1 VAIDRV
7 VLLRNAEDLVR
18 QGKLDQA
25 IAEYRRIVDD
35 QPRDWNS
42 ANVLGDLYLRAGQID
57 KAVDEY
63 IRVADSLSQDGFLP
77 KAGALYKKILKIH
90 PHDEQVLLRAA
101 DVAAAQK
108 LTADARAYLNSVYEQ
123 RQGRGDAAG
132 ATEATVRMAALD
144 SSLAL
149 ELSESAVSCGDWAT
163 AVATLQERLRKSPH
177 DMEVLSRLVEV
188 SVQGGLL
195 DVATTA
201 QSQLADAYLEAG
213 SPVEARFITEDLVAR
228 HPDDP
233 VHLDRLRRALTM
245 LGEAEA
251 ASAVSAR
258 LGRHGESLHT
268 SPTEAAA
275 ADAVVSI
282 EPPATVEAAAAMP
295 MSEITPTAK
304 IDLSGALEGVK
315 PLPVVGSA
323 PSPPPPPRD
332 LEDVFAD
339 LREEAARRFTQNNP
353 AEELAKGLAFFDAGQ
368 FDFAVPRLEAASRG
382 LGSRFAA
389 SAALGRICLGRG
401 ETWHAIEWFER
412 AADAA
417 APTPADGHRLLY
429 ELADALESVGEVARA
444 LAICLELQAEAGEYQ
459 DVATR
464 VDRLVKVQARG

>member
-7 VLLRNAEDLVR
+7 ALLRNAENLVR

-57 KAVDEY
+57 KAVEEY
-63 IRVADSLSQDGFLP
+63 GRVADSLSQDGFLP

-108 LTADARAYLNSVYEQ
+108 LTVDARAYLNSVYEQ

-132 ATEATVRMAALD
+132 AAEATVRMAALD
-144 SSLAL
+144 SQLAL
-149 ELSESAVSCGDWAT
+149 ELSESAVSLGDWAMG
-163 AVATLQERLRKSPH
+163 VATLQERLKKSPH
-177 DMEVLSRLVEV
+177 DMDVLSRLVEV

-195 DVATTA
+195 EVATTA

-213 SPVEARFITEDLVAR
+213 SPVEARFISEDLVAR

-251 ASAVSAR
+251 AATVSAR
-258 LGRHGESLHT
+258 LRRDGEPSNT
-268 SPTEAAA
+268 PPTEAAK
-275 ADAVVSI
+275 ADAVVSV
-282 EPPATVEAAAAMP
+282 EPPATVEAPAAVSEAVAAA
-295 MSEITPTAK
+295 EIDRSRV
-304 IDLSGALEGVK
+304 IEGIK
-315 PLPVVGSA
+315 PLPVVSSA
-323 PSPPPPPRD
+323 SSPLPPPRD

-339 LREEAARRFTQNNP
+339 LREEATRRFSQNNP
-353 AEELAKGLAFFDAGQ
+353 TEELAKGLAFFDAGQ

-382 LGSRFAA
+382 LPTRFAA

-401 ETWHAIEWFER
+401 ETWRAIEWFER
-412 AADAA
+412 GAEAT
-417 APTPADGHRLLY
+417 APTPADAHRLLY